1 MATDCAIKHQLS
13 LFIFFSLEAH
23 FSRVAVYYKY
33 PLNGFK
39 KKKTTKKGDMLQY
52 FQAKTETPLAL
63 QVCTKAHHNSNRLL

>member
-39 KKKTTKKGDMLQY
+39 KKKQQKK
-52 FQAKTETPLAL
+52 ETCFNTFRPKL
-63 QVCTKAHHNSNRLL
+63 RLL

>member
-39 KKKTTKKGDMLQY
+39 KKQQKNRDMLQY
-52 FQAKTETPLAL
+52 FQDKTETPLAL
-63 QVCTKAHHNSNRLL
+63 QVCTKAHHN